1 MTNKISKSDIIN
13 RITTRIKDYVTS
25 QTNWVAGTAVWNT
38 NVGVV
43 TANSAG
49 YGGPYSRTTAANNIA
64 SPQMIGSDLPNK
76 LQASTSGLTVVSVLR
91 NFLLSYANNH
101 RITLQNTG
109 NLTPANYV
117 GVAKLND
124 LVQTTKNQITT
135 DVNAAAVANN
145 IMSNKTISG
154 LEIDGFI
161 DDCKNIWINRC
172 FTTPPEVFYYGF
184 CHSSCHSNHGSHGS
198 RGRR

>member
-1 MTNKISKSDIIN
+1 MTTKISKSDIIN

-25 QTNWVAGTAVWNT
+25 QTNWVAGTAVWNR
-38 NVGVV
+38 NVGFI
-43 TANSAG
+43 TANSAS
-49 YGGPYSRTTAANNIA
+49 YGGPYSRTTSADNIA

-76 LQASTSGLTVVSVLR
+76 LQASTTGLTVVTVLR

-101 RITLQNTG
+101 RIKLQNTG
-109 NLTPANYV
+109 NLTPATYF

-124 LVQTTKNQITT
+124 LVQVTKDQITT